1 MSRAHRPALA
11 AVLLLTLL
19 GLGATP
25 AAAQDRLR
33 LGLRLGAFEPSNSQ
47 DSYDAVYGDTMT
59 QIGGQ
64 LEWHTQGRLFYAVSI
79 DYGTVDGSLRAP
91 PTPPQGIDTEL
102 TLMPVHV
109 TAAWFLRPRES
120 SWNVYAGLGPSLL
133 IWEESVDFAGVGLE
147 DTSETD
153 LGASA
158 VLGLRKPFDRFS
170 LSGELRW
177 STFPSALDEETNPFG
192 DDDLGGLGVAVVG
205 LWKL

>member
-1 MSRAHRPALA
+1 MSRARHFAFAAALSI
-11 AVLLLTLL
+11 TLL
-19 GLGATP
+19 GLGASS

-33 LGLRLGAFEPSNSQ
+33 LGLRLGAFEPSNAQ
-47 DSYDAVYGDTMT
+47 DTYDAVYGDTMT

-64 LEWHTQGRLFYAVSI
+64 LEWHTRGRLFYAVSI
-79 DYGTVDGSLRAP
+79 DYGTVDGSLGAP

-109 TAAWFLRPRES
+109 TATWFLRPRES

-153 LGASA
+153 VGASA
-158 VLGLRKPFDRFS
+158 VLGLRKPFNRFS

-177 STFPSALDEETNPFG
+177 STFPNALDSDTNPFG
-192 DDDLGGLGVAVVG
+192 EDDLGGLGVAVVG
-205 LWKL
+205 LWTL